1 MGVAMRVKR
10 SSVDD
15 VRAAFDAAL
24 ERRTSRCAALGRGVL
39 SLDQLLA
46 KRVEETNAMKQA
58 KRAERLRKVVGKRE
72 ASKAIAKSAAIA
84 AKSAA
89 IAAKSSETAVENGG
103 ENAAGEF
110 DEEERRRADEME
122 RAGLPTSF
130 G

>member
-1 MGVAMRVKR
+1 
-10 SSVDD
+10 
-15 VRAAFDAAL
+15 
-24 ERRTSRCAALGRGVL
+24 
-39 SLDQLLA
+39 
-46 KRVEETNAMKQA
+46 MKQA
-58 KRAERLRKVVGKRE
+58 KRAERLRNVGERE
-72 ASKAIAKSAAIA
+72 ASNEI

-103 ENAAGEF
+103 ENAGKF